1 MKQKEIITA
10 RLRLAALRPQDRDDL
25 IGMLTDKDI
34 SATYMVPDLCSE
46 EQKDGLFER
55 FRQLT
60 LSGRRFAYGIFSD
73 GRLCGMIHEVDAEG
87 GAIELGYFIGSA
99 EKGKGYATEALG
111 AAISALLDGGF
122 DTVRAAAFE
131 ENAASMRVMEKC
143 GMTRSKDTEIIS
155 YRGNEH
161 VCIFYAINKK

>member
-25 IGMLTDKDI
+25 IAMLTDGDMT
-34 SATYMVPDLCSE
+34 ATYMVPDLQTE
-46 EQKDGLFER
+46 AQKDGLFER

-60 LSGRRFAYGIFSD
+60 LSDGRFAYGIFSG
-73 GRLCGMIHEVDAEG
+73 GRLCGMIHEVDKDG
-87 GAIELGYFIGSA
+87 GAVELGYFISSA

-111 AAISALLDGGF
+111 AAITALFDGGF
-122 DTVRAAAFE
+122 DTVRAGAFK

-143 GMTRSKDTEIIS
+143 GMTRTEKTEIIS
-155 YRGNEH
+155 YRGKEH
-161 VCIFYAINKK
+161 VCIYYGINKE